1 MRHSITA
8 VIVSAATAMNSSA
21 TPAST
26 RRSDPIALTVHEWG
40 TFTSIAGPDG
50 AAVDWHALGG
60 PSDLPC
66 FVERSAFN
74 IKGALAGTV
83 RMETPVL
90 YFYAPRDAMVDVR
103 VRFRGGVITEWF
115 PRALVQQSNTPVSLR
130 SESTIAWTHVRI
142 APGDA
147 EDFPVEEGT
156 SHYYTARQTNAAPVR
171 VGSETDKFLFYRG
184 VGRVALPIA
193 AVADADGSVTI
204 RNQGAD
210 TIDDVILFSNHDG
223 RMRYERRPAA
233 GGSIAS
239 DPPDN
244 DGEPS
249 FELRE
254 MLVASGL
261 YPEEASAMVET
272 WRDSWFEEG
281 TRLFYVVPREVIDR
295 VLPLEIN
302 PAPSEIARVFVA
314 RTELFTPATV
324 STIARA
330 LLVND
335 FGTLRKYGRFLEA
348 IGGRVLENAAPAD
361 RSSLEQR
368 LRSAYSTLMMFGDR
382 CAAASS
388 RSATQ

>member
-1 MRHSITA
+1 MSSKYDALIIGAGHNGLVTA
-8 VIVSAATAMNSSA
+8 AYLA
-21 TPAST
+21 
-26 RRSDPIALTVHEWG
+26 R
-40 TFTSIAGPDG
+40 AG
-50 AAVDWHALGG
+50 
-60 PSDLPC
+60 
-66 FVERSAFN
+66 R
-74 IKGALAGTV
+74 K
-83 RMETPVL
+83 VL
-90 YFYAPRDAMVDVR
+90 V
-103 VRFRGGVITEWF
+103 
-115 PRALVQQSNTPVSLR
+115 L
-130 SESTIAWTHVRI
+130 
-142 APGDA
+142 
-147 EDFPVEEGT
+147 
-156 SHYYTARQTNAAPVR
+156 
-171 VGSETDKFLFYRG
+171 
-184 VGRVALPIA
+184 
-193 AVADADGSVTI
+193 
-204 RNQGAD
+204 
-210 TIDDVILFSNHDG
+210 
-223 RMRYERRPAA
+223 ERRPV
-233 GGSIAS
+233 
-239 DPPDN
+239 D
-244 DGEPS
+244 
-249 FELRE
+249 LRE
-254 MLVASGL
+254 MLVANGL

-348 IGGRVLENAAPAD
+348 IGRQILANAPQAD